1 MLNLEKTTE
10 LFDALQYCNKHIKG
24 IEKDYV
30 SHFYK
35 IKHAILA
42 CIYKNPSIIQG
53 YTLKIDGMETS
64 NEGELLSITIKSTH
78 KCYQFHVPLHNKTRK
93 QFGLVEYDVN
103 CIGPYWASEKI
114 EGDRFIWINCYV
126 LIREIAYRWHVLN
139 QYEDRMKLATKEPNK
154 WKQNWS
160 MFVSAF
166 NKRFK
171 NKYLLRGYTDDK
183 RKCEIVRLRDNRVMY
198 CIWCFKLMKDCS
210 YINYMN
216 RIDKN
221 IKWH

>member
-10 LFDALQYCNKHIKG
+10 LFDALQYCNKHIVG

-35 IKHAILA
+35 IKHVILA
-42 CIYKNPSIIQG
+42 NIYKKPHILEG
-53 YTLKIDGMETS
+53 YTLKIDGVETS
-64 NEGELLSITIKSTH
+64 NEGELLSITIKSTL
-78 KCYQFHVPLHNKTRK
+78 KCYQFHVPLHKKTRK
-93 QFGLVEYDVN
+93 QFGLVECDVN

-114 EGDRFIWINCYV
+114 EGDLPTWMNYYALV
-126 LIREIAYRWHVLN
+126 REIAYRWHVLN
-139 QYEDRMKLATKEPNK
+139 PYEDRMKLATKEPNK

-183 RKCEIVRLRDNRVMY
+183 RKCEIVRLRDNHVMY

-216 RIDKN
+216 RIDKK

>member
-1 MLNLEKTTE
+1 MLNLEKATRI
-10 LFDALQYCNKHIKG
+10 FDALQYCNKHIVG

-42 CIYKNPSIIQG
+42 HIYKKPHTLEG

-64 NEGELLSITIKSTH
+64 NEGELLSITINSELQ
-78 KCYQFHVPLHNKTRK
+78 CYKFHVPFRRKTCK
-93 QFGLVEYDVN
+93 QFGLANCDVN
-103 CIGPYWASEKI
+103 CIGPYWTSEKI
-114 EGDRFIWINCYV
+114 GGDLATWMQCYALV
-126 LIREIAYRWHVLN
+126 REIAYSWRVLN
-139 QYEDRMKLATKEPNK
+139 PHEDRMKLATKEPNK

-171 NKYLLRGYTDDK
+171 NKYLLRGCTDDK
-183 RKCEIVRLRDNRVMY
+183 RKCEIIRLRDNRVMY

-216 RIDKN
+216 QIDKK

>member
-1 MLNLEKTTE
+1 MLNVIQTTD
-10 LFDALQYCNKHIKG
+10 LLDALHYCNKHIIS

-42 CIYKNPSIIQG
+42 YIYKNPSIIQG
-53 YTLKIDGMETS
+53 YTLKINGMETS
-64 NEGELLSITIKSTH
+64 NEGELLSITVKSTY

-93 QFGLVEYDVN
+93 QFGLAECDVN

-114 EGDRFIWINCYV
+114 EGDRLEWINCYV
-126 LIREIAYRWHVLN
+126 SIREIAYRWHVLN
-139 QYEDRMKLATKEPNK
+139 SYEDRMKLAAKEPNK

-171 NKYLLRGYTDDK
+171 NKYLLRGYADDK
-183 RKCEIVRLRDNRVMY
+183 RKCEIIRLRDNCVMY
-198 CIWCFKLMKDCS
+198 CIWSFKFMKDCA

-221 IKWH
+221 IKWC

>member
-10 LFDALQYCNKHIKG
+10 LLDALQYCNKHIVG

-42 CIYKNPSIIQG
+42 HIYKKPHILEG
-53 YTLKIDGMETS
+53 YTLKIDGIELA
-64 NEGELLSITIKSTH
+64 NEGELLSIVVHNSYRS
-78 KCYQFHVPLHNKTRK
+78 YQFHVPISKKIRK
-93 QFGLVEYDVN
+93 QFGLTELDEN

-114 EGDRFIWINCYV
+114 EGNLATWMKCYALV
-126 LIREIAYRWHVLN
+126 REIAYRWHVLN
-139 QYEDRMKLATKEPNK
+139 PHEDRMKLATKYPNQ
-154 WKQNWS
+154 WKQNWP

-183 RKCEIVRLRDNRVMY
+183 RKCEIIRLRDNRVMY
-198 CIWCFKLMKDCS
+198 CLWSFKLMKDCS

>member
-1 MLNLEKTTE
+1 MNIEQTTE

-30 SHFYK
+30 NHFYK

-42 CIYKNPSIIQG
+42 HIYKKPHIIEG
-53 YTLKIDGMETS
+53 YTLKIDGIELA
-64 NEGELLSITIKSTH
+64 NEGELLSIIVNNSYRS
-78 KCYQFHVPLHNKTRK
+78 YQFHVPINKKIRK
-93 QFGLVEYDVN
+93 QFELTELDDI

-114 EGDRFIWINCYV
+114 EGNLSKW
-126 LIREIAYRWHVLN
+126 LIYYISVREIAYRWHVLN
-139 QYEDRMKLATKEPNK
+139 SHEDMMKLAAKYPDQ
-154 WKQNWS
+154 WKQNWW
-160 MFVSAF
+160 MFLSAF

-171 NKYLLRGYTDDK
+171 NKYLLRNCVDDK
-183 RKCEIVRLRDNRVMY
+183 RKCEIIRLKDNKILY
-198 CIWCFKLMKDCS
+198 CMSIFKFMNEHA

-216 RIDKN
+216 RIDKS